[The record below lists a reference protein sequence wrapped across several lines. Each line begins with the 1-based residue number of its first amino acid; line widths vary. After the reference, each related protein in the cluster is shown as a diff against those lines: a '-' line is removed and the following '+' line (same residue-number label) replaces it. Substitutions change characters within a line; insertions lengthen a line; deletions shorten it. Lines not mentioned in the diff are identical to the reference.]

1 MVYVLGIACVGW
13 TLYEL
18 VRIWRETDS
27 WTRRSA
33 TTPRAAGFA
42 RARRSP
48 LAAWDEQGRPIF
60 VEDVSHRGP
69 R

>member
-1 MVYVLGIACVGW
+1 MVYVLGTACVGW
-13 TLYEL
+13 TLFEL

-27 WTRRSA
+27 WTPHSPA
-33 TTPRAAGFA
+33 TPRAGKPA